1 MKRSLIAPLTALCL
15 LLAACT
21 PAAVTETIPSAIPAT
36 GATAT
41 AFMPEPTQAVT
52 AAATQTATSE
62 ATSASS
68 GSASD
73 DVRTYTIVPEQ
84 SSVTYSVGEVFFNDN
99 NRFNLA
105 VGKTQQV
112 NGEVLLNFTHPE
124 QSSLGTITVD
134 ISAFESDSSR
144 RDNAIRDR
152 WLESRRFPLATFAPT
167 QVSGLSADVQA
178 GQTVN
183 LQITGDLTV
192 RDTTRPVTFDVQVKL
207 ENDLLQGS
215 ASTEVLMT
223 DFNFTPPDIAGM
235 LKAEDKVKIDF
246 TFVAAP

>member
-1 MKRSLIAPLTALCL
+1 MKRSLLTPLAALCV

-21 PAAVTETIPSAIPAT
+21 PAAATQAMPSAIPAT

-41 AFMPEPTQAVT
+41 APMPQPTQAT
-52 AAATQTATSE
+52 TQSPTGE
-62 ATSASS
+62 ATPQSS
-68 GSASD
+68 GSGGD
-73 DVRTYTIVPEQ
+73 DIRTYTILPDQ

-112 NGEVLLNFTHPE
+112 NGEVFLNFTHPE
-124 QSSLGTITVD
+124 QSNLGTITVD

-152 WLESRRFPLATFAPT
+152 WLESSKFPLATFVPT

-192 RDTTRPVTFDVQVKL
+192 RDATRPVTFDVQVTL
-207 ENDLLQGS
+207 ENDQLQGS

>member
-1 MKRSLIAPLTALCL
+1 MKRSYLLPLTALCL

-21 PAAVTETIPSAIPAT
+21 PAAATQAMPSAIPAT

-41 AFMPEPTQAVT
+41 APMADPTKAATV
-52 AAATQTATSE
+52 AATQAATGE
-62 ATSASS
+62 ATRQSS
-68 GSASD
+68 GSD
-73 DVRTYTIVPEQ
+73 DIRTYTILPEQ
-84 SSVTYSVGEVFFNDN
+84 SSVTYSVGEVFFNEN

-112 NGEVLLNFTHPE
+112 NGEVFLNFTHPE

-152 WLESRRFPLATFAPT
+152 WLESRKFPLATFAPT

-183 LQITGDLTV
+183 LQISGDLTV
-192 RDTTRPVTFDVQVKL
+192 RDATRPVTFAVQVTL
-207 ENDLLQGS
+207 ENDQLQGS